1 LKNNE
6 GASVAK
12 ARSQR
17 KKSVKLRP
25 AHAGR
30 PSTDSRRG
38 RILREHLVRLLSE
51 EQAHAGFDS
60 AVANFP
66 AALRGRKIAGS
77 PHTAWQLLE
86 HLRIAQWDILEFS
99 RNPRHVSPSF
109 PEGYW
114 PPTEAPLNAAAW
126 MKTVRAF
133 RTDLRAMMALVRN
146 PRNDLFAP
154 IPGGRGQTLLREA
167 MLVADHNAYH
177 LGQLLLLRRMVG
189 A

>member
-1 LKNNE
+1 M
-6 GASVAK
+6 AK

-17 KKSVKLRP
+17 KKSAKSRP
-25 AHAGR
+25 AQAGR
-30 PSTDSRRG
+30 PATDSRRE

-66 AALRGRKIAGS
+66 AALRGQKIADS
-77 PHTAWQLLE
+77 PHTPWQLLE
-86 HLRIAQWDILEFS
+86 HLRIAQRDILEFS
-99 RNPRHVSPSF
+99 RNSEHVSPSF

-114 PPTEAPLNAAAW
+114 PSNEAPPNTMAW
-126 MKTVRAF
+126 EKSVRAF
-133 RTDLRAMMALVRN
+133 RADLRGMIALVRN
-146 PRNDLFAP
+146 PRNDLYAP
-154 IPGGRGQTLLREA
+154 ILGGQGQTLLREA

-177 LGQLLLLRRMVG
+177 LGQLLLLRRMGG